1 MRASGSTKNF
11 DWRAATVSIAER
23 GSLALPACHYSY
35 NKEGKVVS
43 KSYLLAGIG
52 VGLVAMALGY
62 LFDHS
67 EPLGSSKAASVQ
79 PDKKRH
85 NAPDFALK
93 DGDGKLVHLSD
104 YRGKVVLLDFWA
116 TWCGPCKI
124 EIPWFKEFQRKY
136 QERGLVVLGVS
147 MDDEGWEVVK
157 PFVAREKMNY
167 RVCIGNDQTAQLY
180 GGIDALPTTFLID
193 REGKIAAVHVGLAD
207 RKEFENGI
215 EQLLQTPTNVM
226 FNRAVPALFAGA
238 R

>member
-1 MRASGSTKNF
+1 
-11 DWRAATVSIAER
+11 
-23 GSLALPACHYSY
+23 
-35 NKEGKVVS
+35 VS
-43 KSYLLAGIG
+43 KSRLAVGVA
-52 VGLVAMALGY
+52 VGLVAFALGY

-67 EPLGSSKAASVQ
+67 ESRHSSNAASSVRANKQ
-79 PDKKRH
+79 RH

-93 DGDGKLVHLSD
+93 DADGRVVHLSD

-124 EIPWFKEFQRKY
+124 EIPWFMEFQRKD
-136 QERGLVVLGVS
+136 QGRGLVVLGVS

-157 PFVAREKMNY
+157 PFVARQKMNY
-167 RVCIGNDQTAQLY
+167 RVLIGNDQTAQLY

-193 REGKIAAVHVGLAD
+193 REGKIADVHVGLAD

-215 EQLLQTPTNVM
+215 EQLLQATPTVTVNH
-226 FNRAVPALFAGA
+226 AVPALFVATEPVGA